1 MLRANV
7 DPVNRENGQ
16 AKRLVLVVR
25 EGRQVDTSDIHSDDR
40 RVVLLCLRR
49 ATVLLYNRQ
58 LCSKSFLPAFLPHP
72 NSDVF
77 MVILADSVH
86 KLNAGAR

>member
-1 MLRANV
+1 MHGI
-7 DPVNRENGQ
+7 DPVNRNGQ

-25 EGRQVDTSDIHSDDR
+25 EGRQVDTSVIYSDDR

-49 ATVLLYNRQ
+49 AIVLLYNRQ

-86 KLNAGAR
+86 KLNASAR